1 MIDELHLDMKPMS
14 VNRAWKGRRYKS
26 DEYKAY
32 EMEMLLKLPPGKLPQ
47 PPYRVTYEFGVS
59 TALSDFD
66 NPVKPTQDILAK
78 KYGFNDNQIYE
89 AHIYK
94 KVVKRGKEYIS
105 VKIEHMYD

>member
-32 EMEMLLKLPPGKLPQ
+32 ETEMLVRLPAGKLPP
-47 PPYRVTYEFGVS
+47 PPYRVTYEFG
-59 TALSDFD
+59 LSSSLADFD
-66 NPVKPTQDILAK
+66 NPVKPTQDVLQK
-78 KYGFNDNQIYE
+78 KYGFDDNQIYE

-94 KVVKRGKEYIS
+94 KIVKRGKEYIH